1 MSRIVLGNRHATDS
15 LDNGETR
22 FALPK
27 GKRATT
33 VDLPDD
39 WTLSQSFVALT
50 AAGGI
55 WDTNTQTRD
64 EDGVVTSAAFPDKPG
79 AKPAVPAWVASDDA
93 ALASLVA
100 AHFGGL
106 AGTELEIRDL
116 EAPR

>member
-15 LDNGETR
+15 LDHGATR

-27 GKRATT
+27 GKRATV
-33 VDLPDD
+33 VDLPED
-39 WTLSQSFVALT
+39 WTLSQAFLALT

-64 EDGVVTSAAFPDKPG
+64 EDGVVTSTAVPDKPG

-93 ALASLVA
+93 ALASLIA

-106 AGTELEIRDL
+106 AEVDVEIRDL
-116 EAPR
+116 EDPR